1 MISVIHK
8 NYGVSEIPSVKI
20 LDFMKSNNKHKKYS
34 ITIEYNDKIK
44 TIHFG
49 DTRYQQYKDRTPL
62 KLYKHLDHEDKI
74 RRQNYL
80 TRATKILNHKG
91 LSVNDPF
98 SPNRYSVL
106 YLW

>member
-8 NYGVSEIPSVKI
+8 KYGVSEIPLVKI
-20 LDFMKSNNKHKKYS
+20 LNIVKSNHKHKKYS
-34 ITIEYNDKIK
+34 ITVEYNDKIK

-62 KLYKHLDHEDKI
+62 KLYKHLDHEDKD
-74 RRQNYL
+74 RRDNYL
-80 TRATKILNHKG
+80 SRATKILNDKG
-91 LSVNDPF
+91 LAVNDPF
-98 SPNRYSVL
+98 SPNRYAVI